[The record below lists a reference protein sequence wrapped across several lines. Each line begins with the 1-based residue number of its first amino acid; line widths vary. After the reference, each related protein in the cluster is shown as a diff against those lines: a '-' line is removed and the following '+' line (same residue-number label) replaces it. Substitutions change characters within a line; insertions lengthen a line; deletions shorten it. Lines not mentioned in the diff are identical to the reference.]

1 MSMLKLKT
9 ASDLE
14 GFLRVLAEESVK
26 ASHQKLKED
35 SEQKDYEAALSRDK
49 KLYKQGL
56 HEQEDEGAE
65 EEVVEEEP
73 VEEEPVEEEPAEE
86 EAVEE
91 EPAEEEPAE
100 EEAGED
106 ALPGA
111 NYVTIRDEI
120 NNIRSG
126 HSLKLPTTRQNLETY
141 VDRLDP
147 DEKTVLLTY
156 LKALSNIMHGKIA
169 GDEAEDPSDVLG
181 FELGGGKP
189 SEEGEGEEEGG
200 EDTSPPIKVGKEE
213 QVSEIFRKRITSLM
227 KG

>member
-26 ASHQKLKED
+26 ASHKKLKED

-56 HEQEDEGAE
+56 HEQEDEEAE

-73 VEEEPVEEEPAEE
+73 VEEEPAEE
-86 EAVEE
+86 D
-91 EPAEEEPAE
+91 
-100 EEAGED
+100 AGED

-156 LKALSNIMHGKIA
+156 LKAMSNIMHGKIA